1 MKKQY
6 GRHATHAH
14 ATNVS
19 NRDGDTLLLSDCL
32 TRTKTLLFSMLIF
45 HDTIFEQF
53 SLANIE
59 ICLCRGHECELYRD
73 RMRERENDI
82 EIERERCIET
92 LCVFV

>member
-6 GRHATHAH
+6 GRQEAHAH
-14 ATNVS
+14 AMNAQI
-19 NRDGDTLLLSDCL
+19 DQDTLLLSVCL
-32 TRTKTLLFSMLIF
+32 ARTKTLLSSMLIF

-53 SLANIE
+53 SLANVE
-59 ICLCRGHECELYRD
+59 ICLYCGHECELYRD

>member
-6 GRHATHAH
+6 GRQEAHAH
-14 ATNVS
+14 AMNVS
-19 NRDGDTLLLSDCL
+19 NRTETLYFSLSVSQERRL
-32 TRTKTLLFSMLIF
+32 SSMLIF
-45 HDTIFEQF
+45 QHTIFEQF
-53 SLANIE
+53 SLANVE
-59 ICLCRGHECELYRD
+59 ICLYRGHECELYKD